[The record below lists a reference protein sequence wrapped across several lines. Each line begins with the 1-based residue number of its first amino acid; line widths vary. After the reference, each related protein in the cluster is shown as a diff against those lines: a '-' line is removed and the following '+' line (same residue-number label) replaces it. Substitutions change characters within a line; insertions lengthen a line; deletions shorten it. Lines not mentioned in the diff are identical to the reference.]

1 MAAPSFPNVRTRKN
15 PKGKTAYYI
24 DYFDPFKNKRV
35 RETAGTRKDLAQQ
48 KAVQVYNEM
57 MAKWNGIPEPVEV
70 MDVLLTDLANRFL
83 ADKRIRTRSSTY
95 RRYRAP
101 TNNFVQFM
109 KDSFPKVTNAGQ
121 VTKAQIDEY
130 LTHRHNMEMATATL
144 NMELRAIKAMFNFAI
159 QQGWLQE
166 NPAQKIKKFNAS
178 EGAEKIEYWTKA
190 EVVRILNEVKPYYRD
205 AFEFLY
211 RTGIRREELT
221 NLTWQD
227 VTNLD
232 KKDPTIAIQGG
243 PHKNGWLPKT
253 GKRRIIPLSPS
264 AAEIIRRQGKS
275 DLHPYV
281 FKSKTG
287 KVLRG
292 NKLRDELARTLGKLG
307 LQGNV
312 HKFRHTFASHL
323 VMKNA
328 TLQTVGELL
337 GHSDPKTT
345 MIYAHLAPD
354 HLRVAVNLLDNENSE
369 I

>member
-48 KAVQVYNEM
+48 KAVQVYNDM
-57 MAKWNGIPEPVEV
+57 MAKWNGVPEPVEV
-70 MDVLLTDLANRFL
+70 VDVLLTDLATRFL
-83 ADKRIRTRSSTY
+83 ADKQIRTRSSTY

-101 TNNFVQFM
+101 TNNFVRFM

-130 LTHRHNMEMATATL
+130 LKHRHNQEMATATL

-159 QQGWLQE
+159 QQGWLEE
-166 NPAQKIKKFNAS
+166 NPAQKIKKFNAP
-178 EGAEKIEYWTKA
+178 EGAERVEYWTA
-190 EVVRILNEVKPYYRD
+190 DEITQILAEVKPYYRD

-221 NLTWQD
+221 NLTWDD
-227 VTNLD
+227 VINLD
-232 KKDPTIAIQGG
+232 KEDPSIAIQGG
-243 PHKNGWLPKT
+243 PGKEGWLPKT
-253 GKRRIIPLSPS
+253 GKRRVVPLSPR
-264 AAEIIRRQGKS
+264 AAEILRRQTKSADHPFVFTAKYGGK
-275 DLHPYV
+275 
-281 FKSKTG
+281 
-287 KVLRG
+287 LRG
-292 NKLRDELARTLGKLG
+292 NKLRDELARALDQLG

-323 VMKNA
+323 VMDGE
-328 TLQTVGELL
+328 TLHTVGEIL

-345 MIYAHLAPD
+345 MIYAHLAED
-354 HLRVAVNLLDNENSE
+354 HLRKAVLKLDNFA
-369 I
+369 